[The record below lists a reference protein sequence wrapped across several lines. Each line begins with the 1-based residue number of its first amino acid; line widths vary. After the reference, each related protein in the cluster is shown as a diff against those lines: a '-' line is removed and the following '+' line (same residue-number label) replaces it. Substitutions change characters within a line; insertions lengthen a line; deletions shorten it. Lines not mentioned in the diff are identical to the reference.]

1 MSNIYNDKFLE
12 DRYEQYLEQGMSEV
26 EAAKE
31 ARLDLFME
39 DADDSWREYD
49 IDDNFEEEV

>member
-26 EAAKE
+26 KAARE

-49 IDDNFEEEV
+49 IDDDFEEEV